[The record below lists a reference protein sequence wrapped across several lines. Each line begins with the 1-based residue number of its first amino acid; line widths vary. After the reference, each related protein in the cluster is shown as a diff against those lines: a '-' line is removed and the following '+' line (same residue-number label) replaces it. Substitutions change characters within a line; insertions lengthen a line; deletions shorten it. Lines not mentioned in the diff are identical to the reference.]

1 MTTLKILCGIIFL
14 LLGLGYLYQPNLIL
28 RINAFFRNYLFNDRF
43 LLERRK
49 WGIFFLLL
57 SFIAF
62 YMGLTALLR
71 NQKGQVAFLPKIER
85 KIIPSPPPL
94 PQGERR

>member
-1 MTTLKILCGIIFL
+1 MTTLKILCGIIFF

-62 YMGLTALLR
+62 YMGITALLR
-71 NQKGQVAFLPKIER
+71 SEKKQLIILPKIEQR
-85 KIIPSPPPL
+85 K
-94 PQGERR
+94 